1 MGMAE
6 MRRDIEYL
14 AGNLA
19 HRGAST
25 ESERT
30 AAEYIRERFSVHT
43 PNTEID
49 DFFAIESPWLLFS
62 SYYGEF
68 LIVALLAFWQP
79 WFAFGYGAVV
89 STLYL
94 LEFSGYRVLALIL
107 PQYETQNVV
116 ARILGDRPK
125 KLFIVTAHYD
135 TPKFSAVTSPQFQPW
150 LRTMHLVVLACMLAV
165 LATCAA
171 EALDV
176 TGGEGYR
183 FDLVIRW
190 CAVTTLLCAAVALF
204 TCEYSGEFTRGASD
218 NASGV
223 AVLLDLAHRFTQDRN
238 DEADIWLVATG
249 SKETWLSGMRHFMS
263 THRIDKSNTY
273 FLNIDQVGSGA
284 LHYVTG
290 EGLLQQFSS
299 DREMVRIAAS
309 EAPLHQASP
318 LSWHGL
324 PSDAFLPLSR
334 GYKAMSI
341 TATGG
346 DGAYEDDSDRAGS
359 IDYATVTAAAAYA
372 EAILRKLQ
380 RLPVL

>member
-14 AGNLA
+14 AGNLS

-25 ESERT
+25 ESERM
-30 AAEYIRERFSVHT
+30 AAEYIRERFTVHT
-43 PNTEID
+43 PNTEMD
-49 DFFAIESPWLLFS
+49 DFFAIESPWLLFA

-94 LEFSGYRVLALIL
+94 MEFAGYRVLALIL

-116 ARILGDRPK
+116 ARILGDHPK

-150 LRTMHLVVLACMLAV
+150 LRAMHVVVLLCMLAV

-171 EALDV
+171 EALGV
-176 TGGEGYR
+176 TGDEVYR
-183 FDLVIRW
+183 YDLVIRW

-223 AVLLDLAHRFTQDRN
+223 AVLLDLAQRFTQERLD
-238 DEADIWLVATG
+238 DADVWLVATG
-249 SKETWLSGMRHFMS
+249 SKETWLSGMRRFMS
-263 THRIDKSNTY
+263 SHRIDKTNTY
-273 FLNIDQVGSGA
+273 FLNIDHVGSGD
-284 LHYVTG
+284 LHFVTS
-290 EGLLQQFSS
+290 EGLLQSFTC
-299 DREMVRIAAS
+299 DKEMARVAGEEAVRHNAT
-309 EAPLHQASP
+309 PLA
-318 LSWHGL
+318 WHGL
-324 PSDAFLPLSR
+324 PSDAYLPMVR
-334 GYKAMSI
+334 GFRAMSV
-341 TATGG
+341 TATRGEN
-346 DGAYEDDSDRAGS
+346 AYGDDSDRAGS
-359 IDYATVTAAAAYA
+359 IDYATVTTAASYA
-372 EAILRKLQ
+372 EAILR
-380 RLPVL
+380 RL

>member
-6 MRRDIEYL
+6 MRRDIEFL
-14 AGNLA
+14 AGNLV

-49 DFFAIESPWLLFS
+49 DFFAIESPWLLFA

-89 STLYL
+89 SALYL
-94 LEFSGYRVLALIL
+94 LEFTGYRVLALIL

-125 KLFIVTAHYD
+125 KLFVITAHYD
-135 TPKFSAVTSPQFQPW
+135 TPKFSAITSPQFQPW
-150 LRTMHLVVLACMLAV
+150 LRTMHIVVLACMLAV
-165 LATCAA
+165 LGSCAA
-171 EALDV
+171 EALGV
-176 TGGEGYR
+176 VGGGEGYR
-183 FDLVIRW
+183 YDLVIRW

-223 AVLLDLAHRFTQDRN
+223 AVLLDLAQRFTHERM

-249 SKETWLSGMRHFMS
+249 SKETWLNGMRRFMS
-263 THRIDKSNTY
+263 THRIDKANTY
-273 FLNIDQVGSGA
+273 FLNVDHVGSGD
-284 LHYVTG
+284 LHFVTS
-290 EGLLQQFSS
+290 EGLLQSFAA
-299 DREMVRIAAS
+299 DRELLRAARR
-309 EAPLHQASP
+309 EAARHNATPLA
-318 LSWHGL
+318 WHGL
-324 PSDAFLPLSR
+324 PSDAYLPMVR
-334 GYKAMSI
+334 GFRALSI
-341 TATGG
+341 TAT
-346 DGAYEDDSDRAGS
+346 DGKNAYDDDSDRAGA
-359 IDYATVTAAAAYA
+359 IDYATVTAAASYA
-372 EAILRKLQ
+372 EAILR
-380 RLPVL
+380 RL